1 MGKKPT
7 MLVVWD
13 FVKTLTFK
21 AREFGQLRVLL
32 FNILYKAVTRKELT
46 ADELDKLRF
55 ICQYLDYDSIRRME
69 KFLIENE
76 VKITGRIW

>member
-1 MGKKPT
+1 VSKKPV

-46 ADELDKLRF
+46 PDELDKLRF
-55 ICQYLDYDSIRRME
+55 ICQYLDYNSIMRIE